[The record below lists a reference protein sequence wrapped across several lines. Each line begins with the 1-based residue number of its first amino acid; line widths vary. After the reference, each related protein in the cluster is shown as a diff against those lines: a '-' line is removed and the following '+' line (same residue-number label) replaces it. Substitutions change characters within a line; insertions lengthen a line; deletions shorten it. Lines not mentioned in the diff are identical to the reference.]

1 MKRRWLILCTPGPSG
16 LLLWLG
22 RRRQPMS
29 ALRVIFEVL
38 EYVER
43 DGGHSP
49 RRLVPECGVSV
60 GLGICLDSCL
70 EKG

>member
-1 MKRRWLILCTPGPSG
+1 
-16 LLLWLG
+16 
-22 RRRQPMS
+22 MS

-43 DGGHSP
+43 NGGHSP